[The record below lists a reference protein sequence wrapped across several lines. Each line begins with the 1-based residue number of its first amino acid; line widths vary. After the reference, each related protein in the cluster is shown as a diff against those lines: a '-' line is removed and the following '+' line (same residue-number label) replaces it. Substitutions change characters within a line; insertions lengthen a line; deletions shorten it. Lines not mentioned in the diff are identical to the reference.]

1 MDPLLGS
8 AVSRKFSGYG
18 NAPWPGTVTRG
29 PDDKGMF
36 CVAWVDPRD
45 RAVVDH
51 QWHKRCDV
59 ERWVTRRGPEDPP
72 MRRRTSP
79 FRRGRAS
86 RCRARARCRSP
97 RISWRRRSP
106 AASPSFRTEFA
117 SERRARGVGLQAG
130 EVFLRGRGA
139 ASGDRREE
147 SKTRRVRA
155 SRGVY
160 SGDSFSVLLL
170 REFTPTLYDPAEP

>member
-51 QWHKRCDV
+51 QWHKRRDV
-59 ERWVTRRGPEDPP
+59 EGWVTRRGPAVV
-72 MRRRTSP
+72 TT
-79 FRRGRAS
+79 A
-86 RCRARARCRSP
+86 
-97 RISWRRRSP
+97 P
-106 AASPSFRTEFA
+106 AP
-117 SERRARGVGLQAG
+117 
-130 EVFLRGRGA
+130 
-139 ASGDRREE
+139 
-147 SKTRRVRA
+147 
-155 SRGVY
+155 
-160 SGDSFSVLLL
+160 
-170 REFTPTLYDPAEP
+170 